1 MPISLEVVFFGILAG
16 IGVILALMMLTVKSP
31 VHAALCL
38 VGVMA
43 TLAVH
48 YIMMHAYFLG
58 VVQIVV
64 YAGAI
69 MVLFL
74 FVIMFFYAPGDR
86 GEPGGMGVHFTHYA
100 GATLVAIVFLAVVI
114 GAMQASGHIDLI
126 GTPEGAQMR
135 DYSTLTWIGPVKT
148 TSEDALAEFEE
159 SNPVLIGKML
169 FAKNLLPFEITGFLL
184 LAAMLGAFVLAKRS
198 PGKDRE
204 SAGGNGDA

>member
-1 MPISLEVVFFGILAG
+1 MPISLEVIFFGFLAAVGIILA
-16 IGVILALMMLTVKSP
+16 VMMLTVKSP

-48 YIMMHAYFLG
+48 YIMLHAYFLG

-74 FVIMFFYAPGDR
+74 YIIMFFYAPGTRD
-86 GEPGGMGVHFTHYA
+86 GGMSVHYVQSA
-100 GATLVAIVFLAVVI
+100 GAIILALVFLTLI
-114 GAMQASGHIDLI
+114 GGSMYLSRQIDLV
-126 GTPEGAQMR
+126 GAPEAAHIR
-135 DYSTLTWIGPVKT
+135 DYQSLAWVGPVKT
-148 TSEDALAEFEE
+148 TSEDAQREFEE
-159 SNPVLIGKML
+159 SNPALVGKLL
-169 FAKNLLPFEITGFLL
+169 FSKNLLPFEITGFLL
-184 LAAMLGAFVLAKRS
+184 LAAMMGAFVLAKRS

-204 SAGGNGDA
+204 NEGGSANA

>member
-1 MPISLEVVFFGILAG
+1 MPINLEVIFFGFLAAVGIILA
-16 IGVILALMMLTVKSP
+16 ILMLTAKSP

-48 YIMMHAYFLG
+48 YIMLHAYFLG

-74 FVIMFFYAPGDR
+74 YIIMFFYAPGIKDA
-86 GEPGGMGVHFTHYA
+86 GMEVHFTQKA
-100 GATLVAIVFLAVVI
+100 GAVLLALVFLTLI
-114 GAMQASGHIDLI
+114 GGSMYASGQIDLI
-126 GTPEGAQMR
+126 NTPEGAQLR
-135 DYSTLTWIGPVKT
+135 DYSTLTWVGPVKS
-148 TSEDALAEFEE
+148 TSDVAQAEFEE
-159 SNPVLIGKML
+159 SNPVLIGKIL
-169 FAKNLLPFEITGFLL
+169 FSKHLLPFEITGFLL
-184 LAAMLGAFVLAKRS
+184 LAAMMGAFVLAKRS

-204 SAGGNGDA
+204 IEGGPADA